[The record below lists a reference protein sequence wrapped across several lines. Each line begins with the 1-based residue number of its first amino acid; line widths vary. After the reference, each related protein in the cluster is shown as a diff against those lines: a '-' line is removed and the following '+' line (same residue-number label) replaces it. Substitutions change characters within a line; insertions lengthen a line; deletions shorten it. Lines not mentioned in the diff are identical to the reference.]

1 MPSHPLSENTKHS
14 FPENG
19 YECFFCLHKK
29 RGKDGERKNKSGCPA
44 DIRRIGED
52 MKRVNLIYRHP
63 LYQKKYNAL
72 QKAEE
77 HRKFCNHTLEHFLDV
92 ARLMYIYS
100 VEQEL
105 SISKEVIYAAA
116 FMHDIGRIDQIEKG
130 IPHEMA
136 GAALCDRILPDC
148 GFAKEEISLIK
159 DFILHHRIKDTGAD
173 TPLYEML
180 YWADKKSRNCFA
192 CAAQAECN
200 WDRQKMNLEIDY

>member
-1 MPSHPLSENTKHS
+1 MT
-14 FPENG
+14 
-19 YECFFCLHKK
+19 
-29 RGKDGERKNKSGCPA
+29 
-44 DIRRIGED
+44 
-52 MKRVNLIYRHP
+52 RVQAIWQHP
-63 LYQKKYNAL
+63 LYQKHLTAL
-72 QKAEE
+72 TRLESD
-77 HRKFCNHTLEHFLDV
+77 RIFCRHTPEHFLDV

-148 GFAKEEISLIK
+148 GFAKEEMSLIK
-159 DFILHHRIKDTGAD
+159 DWILHHRIKDKGAD

>member
-1 MPSHPLSENTKHS
+1 
-14 FPENG
+14 
-19 YECFFCLHKK
+19 
-29 RGKDGERKNKSGCPA
+29 
-44 DIRRIGED
+44 
-52 MKRVNLIYRHP
+52 
-63 LYQKKYNAL
+63 
-72 QKAEE
+72 
-77 HRKFCNHTLEHFLDV
+77 
-92 ARLMYIYS
+92 MYIYS

-148 GFAKEEISLIK
+148 GFAKEESTDKGL
-159 DFILHHRIKDTGAD
+159 ILHHRIKDNRRGHA
-173 TPLYEML
+173 LYEML

>member
-1 MPSHPLSENTKHS
+1 
-14 FPENG
+14 
-19 YECFFCLHKK
+19 
-29 RGKDGERKNKSGCPA
+29 
-44 DIRRIGED
+44 

-77 HRKFCNHTLEHFLDV
+77 HREFCNHTLDV

-173 TPLYEML
+173 MPLYEML

-200 WDRQKMNLEIDY
+200 WDRQKMNLEIGY

>member
-1 MPSHPLSENTKHS
+1 
-14 FPENG
+14 
-19 YECFFCLHKK
+19 
-29 RGKDGERKNKSGCPA
+29 
-44 DIRRIGED
+44 
-52 MKRVNLIYRHP
+52 MKRVNLKYRHA

>member
-1 MPSHPLSENTKHS
+1 
-14 FPENG
+14 
-19 YECFFCLHKK
+19 
-29 RGKDGERKNKSGCPA
+29 
-44 DIRRIGED
+44 

-77 HRKFCNHTLEHFLDV
+77 HREFCNHTLEHFLDV

-130 IPHEMA
+130 IPHDM
-136 GAALCDRILPDC
+136 
-148 GFAKEEISLIK
+148 
-159 DFILHHRIKDTGAD
+159 
-173 TPLYEML
+173 PLYEML

>member
-1 MPSHPLSENTKHS
+1 
-14 FPENG
+14 
-19 YECFFCLHKK
+19 
-29 RGKDGERKNKSGCPA
+29 
-44 DIRRIGED
+44 

-148 GFAKEEISLIK
+148 RFAKEEMSLIK
-159 DFILHHRIKDTGAD
+159 DWILHHRIKDKARTRLYTKCYTGRI
-173 TPLYEML
+173 
-180 YWADKKSRNCFA
+180 RNQETVLRA
-192 CAAQAECN
+192 RRRRN
-200 WDRQKMNLEIDY
+200 VTGTDRR

>member
-1 MPSHPLSENTKHS
+1 
-14 FPENG
+14 
-19 YECFFCLHKK
+19 
-29 RGKDGERKNKSGCPA
+29 
-44 DIRRIGED
+44 

-130 IPHEMA
+130 IPHEWRERPCVTESCPTA
-136 GAALCDRILPDC
+136 VLQ
-148 GFAKEEISLIK
+148 K
-159 DFILHHRIKDTGAD
+159 
-173 TPLYEML
+173 
-180 YWADKKSRNCFA
+180 KKSA
-192 CAAQAECN
+192 
-200 WDRQKMNLEIDY
+200 